1 MITCYC
7 LCMIILVYKSGGRNW
22 AGIYLM
28 TLFLLNLHVFDYEMY
43 NVPYYGTPVCFT
55 VAFTTC
61 IIDFVKEDTVLKR
74 HFCFLIPF

>member
-43 NVPYYGTPVCFT
+43 NVPYYGTP
-55 VAFTTC
+55 
-61 IIDFVKEDTVLKR
+61 FVSLLLLQPVLLTLLRKIQCLKDI
-74 HFCFLIPF
+74 FVS